1 MALVAV
7 LVPASWAQAAQS
19 AEVSIQRH
27 FPLPGLL
34 PTEGQ
39 YVSYLATIKNTGSTS
54 LTGMRLWA
62 SFGTAGSS
70 EPASFAIQDLA
81 PGESRQMNL
90 GPFKMVK
97 TGEHRLYAGINKSG
111 SAGGPNDVPLN
122 LSPDVPADSFMVYGA
137 GLIFAVAAGAAFTA
151 AGGVLVALYLKK
163 RPKSAS

>member
-7 LVPASWAQAAQS
+7 LVPASWAQAVQS

-27 FPLPGLL
+27 FPLPDLL

-39 YVSYLATIKNTGSTS
+39 YVSYLATIKNTGSS
-54 LTGMRLWA
+54 ALTGMRLWA
-62 SFGTAGSS
+62 SFGTADSS

-90 GPFKMVK
+90 GPFKMAK

-111 SAGGPNDVPLN
+111 SAGQPNDIVLN
-122 LSPDVPADSFMVYGA
+122 LSPDVLVDSFMVYGA
-137 GLIFAVAAGAAFTA
+137 GLISAIATGAAFA
-151 AGGVLVALYLKK
+151 GAGGVLVALYLKK